1 VLDWEKHTNA
11 RRYWGHPEAKAI
23 IRIQLGHEDLQAT
36 MVYLQ
41 LDLTHRRKVQKKFV
55 EFNRS
60 VLIDHPEIKALF
72 NNQNENDI
80 MVWLD
85 SL

>member
-1 VLDWEKHTNA
+1 MRLIIGVLKVI
-11 RRYWGHPEAKAI
+11 WGQALSD
-23 IRIQLGHEDLQAT
+23 IRIQLGHEDLQST

-41 LDLTHRRKVQKKFV
+41 LDLTHRRKIQKKFI

-60 VLIDHPEIKALF
+60 VLSDHPEIEALF
-72 NNQNENDI
+72 NTQNKDEI
-80 MVWLD
+80 MAWLD

>member
-1 VLDWEKHTNA
+1 
-11 RRYWGHPEAKAI
+11 
-23 IRIQLGHEDLQAT
+23 

-41 LDLTHRRKVQKKFV
+41 LDLTHRRKIQKKFI

-60 VLIDHPEIKALF
+60 VLIDHPEIEELF
-72 NNQNENDI
+72 NTENKDDI
-80 MVWLD
+80 MAWLD

>member
-1 VLDWEKHTNA
+1 MLSSGFSLSD
-11 RRYWGHPEAKAI
+11 

-41 LDLTHRRKVQKKFV
+41 LDLTHRRKVQKKFT

-60 VLIDHPEIKALF
+60 VLLEHPEIEALF
-72 NNQNENDI
+72 KDQNEDDI
-80 MVWLD
+80 MAWLD